1 MNTTQAALGS
11 IFSSFGMIESIRIL
25 THKNCGF
32 INFYTQEDAI
42 KAKKALQNREI
53 MGPSTGTVRIGFA
66 KVPAVKSTQHQ
77 QQQHHHHQQQTT
89 GGLVMSDAGF
99 QYPLE
104 VVQPASTSQSVEDWS
119 TTQQKVFQNPQMEDL
134 QQHQH
139 QQHQMMLYMMEM
151 MGNNDVVSAMVTER
165 KLIMQDFGEE
175 DSDGPTFDG
184 NYIYLYKY
192 IYI

>member
-11 IFSSFGMIESIRIL
+11 IFSSFGMIESIRVL

-42 KAKKALQNREI
+42 KAKRALQNREI
-53 MGPSTGTVRIGFA
+53 MGPGTGTVRIGFA
-66 KVPAVKSTQHQ
+66 KVPAVKSTQQTQ
-77 QQQHHHHQQQTT
+77 QQQQQQQTT

-99 QYPLE
+99 QYPSE
-104 VVQPASTSQSVEDWS
+104 VVPSVEDWPS
-119 TTQQKVFQNPQMEDL
+119 KIFQNEDL
-134 QQHQH
+134 QQ
-139 QQHQMMLYMMEM
+139 QQQQQQMMLYMMEM
-151 MGNNDVVSAMVTER
+151 MGNNNVVSAMVAER

-184 NYIYLYKY
+184 NIY
-192 IYI
+192 IYIYTNLYLKKNASPYYIYT